1 MKRAFVTGATG
12 LLGPFVVDELVQKG
26 YEAVALVRDSTS
38 DRILD
43 MYGTTVVRGDVC
55 DYRVIERVLHEYAV
69 DVVVHLASQTQ
80 VRISDRSPFSTF
92 ETNIRGTYTVL
103 EACRSY
109 GKCERVLV
117 ASSDKSY
124 GRQTLP
130 YHEDQPLEGRYP
142 YDVSKSC
149 GDLLAQS
156 YFHTYGL
163 PVVIVRC
170 SNLYGP
176 GDMNWQRIVPAS
188 MRFACLGEPLTLR
201 GGGKMKRD
209 YFHVKDAALAYMA
222 CVKAPHNGFA
232 FNFGS
237 GTPVEL
243 RFIVERVLAHAGCD
257 RKPEVIEGSPHEI
270 ADQWMDTRK
279 ARSVLGWEPTIAL
292 DDGLRETVEW
302 YRSYLTR

>member
-1 MKRAFVTGATG
+1 MKRAFITGATG

-43 MYGTTVVRGDVC
+43 MYGTTIVRGDVC

-124 GRQTLP
+124 GRQ
-130 YHEDQPLEGRYP
+130 PLGIKNQYERPCFFPFEIPFQKRTSLRSNKAEINAICIKPGLSSTIVTP
-142 YDVSKSC
+142 SC
-149 GDLLAQS
+149 
-156 YFHTYGL
+156 
-163 PVVIVRC
+163 P
-170 SNLYGP
+170 
-176 GDMNWQRIVPAS
+176 
-188 MRFACLGEPLTLR
+188 
-201 GGGKMKRD
+201 
-209 YFHVKDAALAYMA
+209 
-222 CVKAPHNGFA
+222 
-232 FNFGS
+232 
-237 GTPVEL
+237 
-243 RFIVERVLAHAGCD
+243 
-257 RKPEVIEGSPHEI
+257 
-270 ADQWMDTRK
+270 
-279 ARSVLGWEPTIAL
+279 
-292 DDGLRETVEW
+292 
-302 YRSYLTR
+302 